1 MLLSFYCRDSRTWPQ
16 FLLTNRHPPSADFTV
31 YATRHHVRA
40 VPGRAASDLRVVISR
55 PTWGARNGICNGSR
69 LPEDGDAL
77 LDFRT
82 RIVVATHA
90 QCNVAQQAA
99 SHNAVAGFRGMA
111 KRFPIYGRFSE
122 VLSIAMVVKS
132 EHESHSTSCVVT
144 EPVGIRQGLPY
155 RGRIVGTRRLLLDL
169 PMPETIWPH

>member
-16 FLLTNRHPPSADFTV
+16 FLLTNRHPPSADFTA

-40 VPGRAASDLRVVISR
+40 VPGRAASDLRVV
-55 PTWGARNGICNGSR
+55 
-69 LPEDGDAL
+69 DGDAL

-144 EPVGIRQGLPY
+144 EPVGIRQGLPN

-169 PMPETIWPH
+169 PMPETI